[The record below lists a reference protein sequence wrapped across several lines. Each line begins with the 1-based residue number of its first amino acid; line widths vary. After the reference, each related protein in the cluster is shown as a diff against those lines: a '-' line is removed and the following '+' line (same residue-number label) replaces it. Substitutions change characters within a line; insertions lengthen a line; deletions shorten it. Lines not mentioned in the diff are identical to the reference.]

1 MITAKS
7 GIWAARPS
15 GLSFGVGSLVARRG
29 AASSGRVAIPHAAE
43 NHAAGGGLQGAGDG
57 ELDLFVEMP
66 AALFHYDHRSI
77 VEIPN
82 ALARFFAA
90 LHQADVHLFTGQ
102 DDGFEGV
109 G

>member
-1 MITAKS
+1 MVRETGSAGTAAPCVEAAAGMITAKS

-15 GLSFGVGSLVARRG
+15 GLSFMLGSLVARRG
-29 AASSGRVAIPHAAE
+29 AASSGRGAIPHAAE

-77 VEIPN
+77 VEIP
-82 ALARFFAA
+82 
-90 LHQADVHLFTGQ
+90 
-102 DDGFEGV
+102 
-109 G
+109 